1 MIASDQQ
8 PWNGRGKVHS
18 VDVFALSRRGLNRD
32 TPENSLVG
40 IMMDGVWQRS
50 GKRTRE
56 GGSTERPSTDS
67 TRDKLLLVGAEVFA
81 ERGFQAATV
90 REICARTGAN
100 VAAVNYHFGDKLGL
114 YTEVLRAAVSA
125 ADPGVIRAAADRGA
139 KPEELLRL
147 IIRTRVHGLQG
158 ADRATCL
165 MIHELNRPTPA
176 LARVVD
182 ETLRPMYDRLR
193 AVVGA
198 ILDLPPDDDDTR
210 LCVSSIIGQILH
222 YAVARPVLA
231 RLWPQ
236 LKMTPEQVDRIADH
250 IADFSLAYLRA
261 FKSARGRAASSGL
274 ERRRT

>member
-1 MIASDQQ
+1 MQAS
-8 PWNGRGKVHS
+8 R
-18 VDVFALSRRGLNRD
+18 
-32 TPENSLVG
+32 
-40 IMMDGVWQRS
+40 
-50 GKRTRE
+50 KRTRE
-56 GGSTERPSTDS
+56 EGSTEYPPADS
-67 TRDKLLLVGAEVFA
+67 TRDKLLLVGAQVFA

-90 REICARTGAN
+90 REISARAGAN

-114 YTEVLRAAVSA
+114 YTEVLRAAVLA
-125 ADPGVIRAAADRGA
+125 ADPEAIRAAAGRGA

-147 IIRTRVHGLQG
+147 IIRTRVHGLLG
-158 ADRATCL
+158 ADRATSL
-165 MIHELNRPTPA
+165 MIHEISRPTPA

-210 LCVSSIIGQILH
+210 LCAHSIVGQIVH
-222 YAVARPVLA
+222 YAVARPILA

-236 LKMTPEQVDRIADH
+236 LKMTPEQVGRIAEH
-250 IADFSLAYLRA
+250 IADFSLAYLQT